1 MKNNTLS
8 KGFLVLFLFILT
20 NAQAQLQRTEF
31 LNIGIKE
38 GLSNSSVTCIVQDS
52 IGFIWVGTK
61 HGLNRYDGTNF
72 KVYSQHQ
79 PYQIGNDISVLHIDS
94 RNRLW
99 VGTNSD
105 GLFLY
110 HPLNDTF
117 QPISLEYSPGK
128 SYNYMEVHALLEDRN
143 GLMWIATEKG
153 LYSYDP
159 SGKSKHYPL
168 KEDKSESSNKNDIR
182 AIAEA
187 TDDRLWIGTFGSGL
201 YLFNKKSGEFACFN
215 TKSSDKR

>member
-1 MKNNTLS
+1 MLSSFSQKENPITDCSYENNTLS

-128 SYNYMEVHALLEDRN
+128 VITIWKFTHC
-143 GLMWIATEKG
+143 
-153 LYSYDP
+153 
-159 SGKSKHYPL
+159 L
-168 KEDKSESSNKNDIR
+168 KTG
-182 AIAEA
+182 
-187 TDDRLWIGTFGSGL
+187 TD
-201 YLFNKKSGEFACFN
+201 
-215 TKSSDKR
+215 